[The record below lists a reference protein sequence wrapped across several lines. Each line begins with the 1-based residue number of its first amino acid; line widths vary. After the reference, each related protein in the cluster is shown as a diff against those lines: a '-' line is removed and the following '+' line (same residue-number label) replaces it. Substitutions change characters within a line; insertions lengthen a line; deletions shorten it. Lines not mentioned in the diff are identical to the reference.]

1 MIEEQLASLPEKSVN
16 VVYADPPWKYNQTV
30 KNGVLKRKDG
40 TLIYPSMSLREL
52 CDIGP
57 SVSRICKDDA
67 ALLLWATMPLLSE
80 ALKVIE
86 AWGFKYKTCFVTWIK
101 TTKQGDRPAFGVGYY
116 TRSNAELCLLAIKG
130 KIASYKKCLPDEP
143 DRGAS
148 AMSSV
153 VHEEDYCRPNFL
165 TLLDDSSTPVVM
177 TPRREHSRK
186 PAIVRDMITRLFGN
200 IPRVEMFAREQTP
213 GWTVMGNDVSHF
225 EMDQEQQ
232 TTSDAKH
239 QRARK
244 RRKKE

>member
-1 MIEEQLASLPEKSVN
+1 MIQEQLGALPEKSTN
-16 VVYADPPWKYNQTV
+16 IIYADPPWKYQQTV
-30 KNGVLKRKDG
+30 GNGVLKRKDG

-52 CDIGP
+52 CDLGP
-57 SVSRICKDDA
+57 DVSRVCKDDA

-80 ALKVIE
+80 ALQVIN

-116 TRSNAELCLLAIKG
+116 TRSNAELCLLAVKG
-130 KIASYKKCLPDEP
+130 KIASYKKLLPDET

-148 AMSSV
+148 SMSSV
-153 VHEEDYCRPNFL
+153 VHEDAPCRVNFL
-165 TLLDDSSTPVVM
+165 SMLEDSSTPVIM

-186 PAIVRDMITRLFGN
+186 PELVRNMITRLFGN

-225 EMDQEQQ
+225 ETSEEQQ
-232 TTSDAKH
+232 NSANAKYD
-239 QRARK
+239 RARK
-244 RRKKE
+244 RLKTK